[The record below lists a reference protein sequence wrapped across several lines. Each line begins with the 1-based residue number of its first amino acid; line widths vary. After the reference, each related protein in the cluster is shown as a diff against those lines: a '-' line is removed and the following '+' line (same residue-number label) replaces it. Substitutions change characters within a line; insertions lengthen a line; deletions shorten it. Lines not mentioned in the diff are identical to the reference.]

1 MADSARSPLVL
12 VADLTIEVGDER
24 GTTTT
29 RLTSAADEIVLDVPD
44 PTAALRGVPSRRW
57 RRDLVV
63 ASSLT
68 RSAGIPVR
76 VTSGGRDLGRIHLT
90 SSGKVRLRPTLAG
103 APTLVR
109 TAAAYGSGRVV
120 ATVRRYAGRT

>member
-1 MADSARSPLVL
+1 VPDSARSPLVL

-29 RLTSAADEIVLDVPD
+29 RLTSAAEGLVLDVPD
-44 PTAALRGVPSRRW
+44 PAAALRGVPPRGR
-57 RRDLVV
+57 RRDLVGS
-63 ASSLT
+63 SSLT
-68 RSAGIPVR
+68 RFAGIPVL
-76 VTSGGRDLGRIHLT
+76 VTSRGRDLGRIHLT
-90 SSGKVRLRPTLAG
+90 RSGKVRLRPTLAG